1 MPKGVFEICRFQS
14 HDVEPTMILNREA
27 INHEDD
33 ILSLDYRSDH
43 KLIVTCGKDY
53 KIKIWTITKIQIYE
67 VNVD

>member
-1 MPKGVFEICRFQS
+1 MPKGVFEICRFES
-14 HDVEPTMILNREA
+14 YEVEPMMILNREA

-33 ILSLDYRSDH
+33 ILSLDYRNDL
-43 KLIVTCGKDY
+43 KLIITSGKDC